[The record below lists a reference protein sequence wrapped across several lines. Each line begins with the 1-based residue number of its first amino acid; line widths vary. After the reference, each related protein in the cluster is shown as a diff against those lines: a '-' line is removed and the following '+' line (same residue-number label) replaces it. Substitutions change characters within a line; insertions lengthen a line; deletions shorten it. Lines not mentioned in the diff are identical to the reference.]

1 MGYAPSIRG
10 FHVRP
15 VNSIGVRISH
25 LPFADDTILFCD
37 ASRYQ
42 LLAIR
47 LALSCF
53 QAFTGLKVNVGKSEI
68 VPVGEV
74 GNIDAL
80 ANILSCRVGSLPM
93 KYLDM
98 PLGTSYKTA
107 SI

>member
-1 MGYAPSIRG
+1 M
-10 FHVRP
+10 
-15 VNSIGVRISH
+15 
-25 LPFADDTILFCD
+25 
-37 ASRYQ
+37 
-42 LLAIR
+42 
-47 LALSCF
+47 
-53 QAFTGLKVNVGKSEI
+53 GKSEI